1 MPVVKQ
7 MRGLFQGSD
16 FVGNAEDALPAQ
28 GVQRLI
34 PTYRPC
40 VHSPRS
46 CSSRDSMWEFMQ
58 CFLRVLR
65 SLLNIAVWKVGRWE
79 ILNSYIIELLWRVSN
94 STVTGTWSC
103 ILHSLWQIRYVTHL
117 PFQIKSTFCSV
128 GSFLCNELCGTEDS
142 SLFCCPPTIL
152 LNSFGVTISV

>member
-1 MPVVKQ
+1 MVKQ

-28 GVQRLI
+28 GVRRLI

-65 SLLNIAVWKVGRWE
+65 SLLNIAVWKVGR
-79 ILNSYIIELLWRVSN
+79 
-94 STVTGTWSC
+94 
-103 ILHSLWQIRYVTHL
+103 
-117 PFQIKSTFCSV
+117 
-128 GSFLCNELCGTEDS
+128 
-142 SLFCCPPTIL
+142 
-152 LNSFGVTISV
+152 